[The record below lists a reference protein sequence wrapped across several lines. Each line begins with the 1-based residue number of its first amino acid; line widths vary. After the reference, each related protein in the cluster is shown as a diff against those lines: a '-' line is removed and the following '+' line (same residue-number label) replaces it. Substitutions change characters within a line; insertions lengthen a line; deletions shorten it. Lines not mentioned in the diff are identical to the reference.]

1 MATPT
6 GKIAKLISSLFAL
19 AFDGIILELM
29 QTLTFPCSHCTRRMG
44 VGMELMG
51 RQVRCPHCREVV
63 FAPSATTPSRLT
75 PHPEIVPDDIAPP
88 NSSWN
93 ETGVGLG
100 NPNRSDDAHDFSHL
114 KQQPQESEESIF
126 AEPGEEDDS
135 VFGSPKSSRILSMPE
150 IVDSTQL
157 TEPVP
162 QHPDFLLPLP
172 SDPITGNRLRIEQKT
187 DDLELEPDP
196 IPIPQVVYNS
206 NIVGTDT
213 SDSNTIPQP
222 IFGFDSPPF
231 VEKIAT
237 EPRKPAQTFASTPAP
252 TLPETTTRKPLRA
265 EPPDGTARRTPSWLY
280 FLAGYAILM
289 SIMALWGWL
298 RTTDRGHPLS
308 NIPDFFGEYRKAER
322 DKVSTLSVNF
332 ETVPPELRVPIGGKL
347 IVGDLAIEPLTVLE
361 DKPTRVTT
369 YTGNGQQDSRQP
381 SKQRCL
387 VLKVRLHNLSKDVSF
402 HPMDPAYNRKEY
414 PSTPMP
420 LSGLIV
426 GAKRFAGGPIPW
438 PYTLGVK
445 HTCFVGQEQDSEPLM
460 PGKFRDTIVVSAEGR
475 EVIAAVLA
483 TKTPVLWN
491 IHFRRGL
498 TTYAGEDV
506 SVGALVGVTFD
517 AKDVKPL
524 PADPTRTP
532 S

>member
-1 MATPT
+1 
-6 GKIAKLISSLFAL
+6 
-19 AFDGIILELM
+19 M

-75 PHPEIVPDDIAPP
+75 PHPEIAPDVVPP
-88 NSSWN
+88 NSNWN

-114 KQQPQESEESIF
+114 TQQPQESEESIF

-135 VFGSPKSSRILSMPE
+135 VFASPKSSRILSMPE

-172 SDPITGNRLRIEQKT
+172 SDPITVNRLLIEQQT

-196 IPIPQVVYNS
+196 IPIPQVVYN
-206 NIVGTDT
+206 NNVVGTDT

-222 IFGFDSPPF
+222 IFGFDHPPF
-231 VEKIAT
+231 VDNIVT
-237 EPRKPAQTFASTPAP
+237 EPWKVPQTFASTPAP
-252 TLPETTTRKPLRA
+252 TIPETAPRKPSRA
-265 EPPDGTARRTPSWLY
+265 EPPGGIAKRTPNWLY
-280 FLAGYAILM
+280 LVVGYAILM
-289 SIMALWGWL
+289 SILALWGWL
-298 RTTDRGHPLS
+298 RTSDRGHPLS
-308 NIPDFFGEYRKAER
+308 NIPDFFGEYRKAQR
-322 DKVSTLSVNF
+322 DKVSVLNVNF
-332 ETVPPELRVPIGGKL
+332 ETVPPGLRVPIGGKL
-347 IVGDLAIEPLTVLE
+347 IVGDLAIEPLAVLE
-361 DKPTRVTT
+361 DKPIRVTV
-369 YTGNGQQDSRQP
+369 YAGDGQNDSRQP

-387 VLKVRLHNLSKDVSF
+387 TLQVRLHNLSKDVSF
-402 HPMDPAYNRKEY
+402 HPVDPAYNRKEY

-420 LSGLIV
+420 LTALIV
-426 GAKRFAGGPIPW
+426 GTKRFAGGPIPW
-438 PYTLGVK
+438 PFTHSVK
-445 HTCFVGQEQDSEPLM
+445 RTYFVGQEQDSEPLL
-460 PGKFRDTIVVSAEGR
+460 PGKFRNTIVVSSDGS

-483 TKTPVLWN
+483 AKTPVLWN

-506 SVGALVGVTFD
+506 SVGTLIGVAFD

-524 PADPTRTP
+524 SADPTRT
-532 S
+532 SG